1 MSRTNLTSALTVY
14 NKDMKLKSVLI
25 TIGLIMLT
33 IWVIGILL
41 KIAGWF
47 IHLFVVVAG
56 VLLIIGVV
64 RAYIDSK
71 RQKS

>member
-1 MSRTNLTSALTVY
+1 
-14 NKDMKLKSVLI
+14 MKLKSVLI